1 MGRRESYLVTS
12 AGIALIMSLPV
23 PAIAQTAPAN
33 QEAAPQLP
41 QERRVPEQQAPEQ
54 DVIVTGS
61 RLRSP
66 TLTAPAPVQVIDQQ
80 QIQREGF
87 INVIDAIQ
95 QNPTFGNPSNSRTT
109 SNGSRQ
115 GLGGNTVG
123 LRNGGDTL
131 TLTLIEGRRSV
142 SKELAFIPTGFVDR
156 VEVLTGGASAVY
168 GSDAIIGVVNFIYK
182 KNFEGV
188 LANVQAGI
196 SEHGDN
202 QEYSADLTIGSNFA
216 NDRGNAMFYVG
227 WSDQAFLSSAARD
240 YTARSFSSLGVQQ
253 RVGGGSDS
261 NLQAVRNLFVPVA
274 LDNNPITGAG
284 LFVTRNG
291 GTSTT
296 YTIAPDG
303 TARPPLASEFFDGA
317 PYGAIA
323 SPLERLNTAARI
335 NYRVTDNISLFAQG
349 TYARSKTRGYGGP
362 LAHQS
367 SSGQSIIPGGA
378 PYNIESRVISPTGVV
393 TVVRNPFVPDAI
405 YNSATDTTNAT
416 WRDGLRDITFQRRA
430 LEWGGHN
437 SELERDGFQLTF
449 GADGDLG
456 GGWKY
461 EAYYSY
467 GEATQYHTWPNGLNA
482 DRYAQAL
489 NVIPDIFDVNGNGN
503 RAEAICADAAA
514 RAAGCIPIN
523 IFAGTNGIS
532 QAAVDW
538 TKATG
543 SRYTK
548 QTLGDFQANVSGP
561 LFQLW
566 SAGPVEVV
574 AGVEHRRETE
584 LTTHDPLHVAGRN
597 GFDSRGNAYGS
608 TTVKEAYGEVQ
619 IPLIHN
625 TPFIHNLTI
634 RAAGRASKY
643 RQLDRVYYG
652 WNVGFEW
659 SPIEDI
665 RFRGTK
671 SYAIRAPT
679 IDNLTRPQTTTFDAG
694 TRDVCIGVTT
704 TSTTAPSEG
713 CRADPLVMANINAH
727 GGVFTLSAADR
738 GNSIRSINDPNPNL
752 GPQFSNTLTFGAVIN
767 PRSIPALRN
776 LVLTGDFYKV
786 DISGGIGTISVDVAG
801 GLCYVDRRPEWC
813 ALFTRRPE
821 DVGGFSIGTIDTYS
835 SQLQNGTGKRLIEG
849 LDFTASYMTGLGG
862 IGLPNSRLSFQLS
875 YSHLLRSYSTP
886 VAGAKRRNLKSEMG
900 TPDDPASGSISYEDD
915 VFGLTLSGNYVPRY
929 YHEQPF
935 RQTFPLADGSFIPK
949 EEFRIPPRFYTNMQ
963 MRFKVSDQYQLF
975 FGVRNLLDV
984 EPIVAYAGIPGNYYV
999 YDQIGRRFYA
1009 GLRLKM

>member
-1 MGRRESYLVTS
+1 MGRRRGYLFTS
-12 AGIALIMSLPV
+12 AVA
-23 PAIAQTAPAN
+23 AIAIGQASAAYAQDESTPAA
-33 QEAAPQLP
+33 EPPVIPRRDSSAELP
-41 QERRVPEQQAPEQ
+41 PSVEQQI
-54 DVIVTGS
+54 IVTGS

-66 TLTAPAPVQVIDQQ
+66 TLTAPAPVQVIDQL

-95 QNPTFGNPSNSRTT
+95 QNPAFGNPSNSRTT

-131 TLTLIEGRRSV
+131 TLTLIEGRRTV

-182 KNFEGV
+182 RKFEGV
-188 LANVQAGI
+188 QANFQAGI
-196 SEHGDN
+196 SEEGDN
-202 QEYSADLTIGSNFA
+202 AEYTADLTVGSNFA
-216 NDRGNAMFYVG
+216 GGRGNAMFYVG
-227 WSDQAFLSSAARD
+227 WSDQALLSNRQRD

-253 RVGGGSDS
+253 RRGGGSDA
-261 NLQAVRNLFVPVA
+261 NLEAVRNLFVPVA

-284 LFVTRNG
+284 LFVTRGG
-291 GTSTT
+291 GTF
-296 YTIAPDG
+296 TIAPDG
-303 TARPPLASEFFDGA
+303 TARAPLASEFFDGA

-323 SPLERLNTAARI
+323 SPLERINTAARI
-335 NYRVTDNISLFAQG
+335 NYELTDKLKVFVEG
-349 TYARSKTRGYGGP
+349 TYARSKTRGYSGP

-378 PYNIESRVISPTGVV
+378 PYNIETRVMAPTGEVAI
-393 TVVRNPFVPDAI
+393 VRNPFVPDAI
-405 YNSATDTTNAT
+405 YNGATDTTNAT
-416 WRDGLRDITFQRRA
+416 WRDGLRDITFQRRG
-430 LEWGGHN
+430 LEWGPHN
-437 SELERDGFQLTF
+437 SELERDGFQIT
-449 GADGDLG
+449 G
-456 GGWKY
+456 GVEGEIGSKWRY
-461 EAYYSY
+461 EAYYAY
-467 GEATQYHTWPNGLNA
+467 GEATQFHTWPNGLNA

-489 NVIPDIFDVNGNGN
+489 NVISDVFDFNGNGN

-523 IFAGTNGIS
+523 IFAGANGVS

-548 QTLGDFQANVSGP
+548 QTLSDFQANIAGP

-574 AGVEHRRETE
+574 AGVEHRRESE
-584 LTTHDPLHVAGRN
+584 LTVHDPLHVAGRN
-597 GFDSRGNAYGS
+597 GFDSRGNASGS
-608 TTVKEAYGEVQ
+608 TTIKEAYGEIQ

-625 TPFIHNLTI
+625 TPFIENLTI

-643 RQLDRVYYG
+643 RQLDKAYYG

-659 SPIEDI
+659 SPISDI
-665 RFRGTK
+665 RFRGTR

-679 IDNLTRPQTTTFDAG
+679 IDNLTRPQTTTFDLG
-694 TRDVCIGVTT
+694 TRDICAGVTL
-704 TSTTAPSEG
+704 TSTSAASAG
-713 CRADPLVMANINAH
+713 CRADPLVLANINAN
-727 GGVFTLSAADR
+727 GGTFTLSAADR
-738 GNSIRSINDPNPNL
+738 GASIRSVNDPNPNL
-752 GPQFSNTLTFGAVIN
+752 GPQFSNTITFGAVVN
-767 PRSIPALRN
+767 PTSIRALRN
-776 LVLTGDFYKV
+776 LVFTADYYKV
-786 DISGGIGTISVDVAG
+786 DISGGIGTISIDQAG
-801 GLCYVDRRPEWC
+801 ILCYVDRRADWC
-813 ALFTRRPE
+813 SLITRRPE
-821 DVGGFSIGTIDTYS
+821 AVAGFNVGTIDTYS

-849 LDFTASYMTGLGG
+849 LDFTLSYLTNLDG
-862 IGLPNSRLSFQLS
+862 IGLNDSRLSFQIA
-875 YSHLLRSYSTP
+875 YSHLLRSYTTA
-886 VAGAKRRNLKSEMG
+886 VAGAARRDLKGELG
-900 TPDDPASGSISYEDD
+900 TPDNPASGSITFENDD
-915 VFGLTLSGNYVPRY
+915 FGLTLSGNYVPRY

-935 RQTFPLADGSFIPK
+935 RETFPLADGSFIPK
-949 EEFRIPPRFYTNMQ
+949 SEFKIPDRFYTNMQ
-963 MRFKVSDQYQLF
+963 TRFKVSDQFQMF
-975 FGVRNLLDV
+975 FGVRNLFDV
-984 EPIVAYAGIPGNYYV
+984 KPIVPYAGLPGNFYV

>member
-1 MGRRESYLVTS
+1 MAKRESYLVTS
-12 AGIALIMSLPV
+12 AGIALIMSLPL
-23 PAIAQTAPAN
+23 PAMAQTAPADRDA
-33 QEAAPQLP
+33 AAPQVAEP
-41 QERRVPEQQAPEQ
+41 PAGQQAGEQ

-66 TLTAPAPVQVIDQQ
+66 TLTAPAPVQVIDSQ
-80 QIQREGF
+80 QIQREGY
-87 INVIDAIQ
+87 ITVIDAIQ
-95 QNPTFGNPSNSRTT
+95 NNPTFGNPSNSRTT

-115 GLGGNTVG
+115 GLGGSTVG

-196 SEHGDN
+196 SEQGDN
-202 QEYSADLTIGSNFA
+202 QEYSADLTVGSNFA

-227 WSDQAFLSSAARD
+227 WSDQAFLSSANRD

-253 RVGGGSDS
+253 RIGGGSDA

-291 GTSTT
+291 GT
-296 YTIAPDG
+296 YTIALDG
-303 TARPPLASEFFDGA
+303 TARAPLASEFFDGA

-335 NYRVTDNISLFAQG
+335 NYQITDNINLFAQG

-393 TVVRNPFVPDAI
+393 TIVRNPFVPDAI

-449 GADGDLG
+449 GADGKLG
-456 GGWKY
+456 GGWRY

-467 GEATQYHTWPNGLNA
+467 GEATQFHTWPNGLNA

-503 RAEAICADAAA
+503 RTEAICADAAA

-548 QTLGDFQANVSGP
+548 QTLADFQANISGP

-608 TTVKEAYGEVQ
+608 TTIKEAYGEVQ

-625 TPFIHNLTI
+625 TPFIENLTI

-643 RQLDRVYYG
+643 RQLDKVYYG

-659 SPIEDI
+659 SPISDI

-704 TSTTAPSEG
+704 TSTTAPSAG
-713 CRADPLVMANINAH
+713 CRADPLVMANITAN

-767 PRSIPALRN
+767 PTSINALRN
-776 LVLTGDFYKV
+776 LILTADFYKV

-821 DVGGFSIGTIDTYS
+821 AVGGFSIGTIDTYS

-849 LDFTASYMTGLGG
+849 LDFTASYMTGLSG
-862 IGLPNSRLSFQLS
+862 IGLPNSRLSFQVS

-900 TPDDPASGSISYEDD
+900 TPDDPWSGSISYEDD

-984 EPIVAYAGIPGNYYV
+984 EPIVPYAGIPGTYYV

>member
-1 MGRRESYLVTS
+1 MGKRERYLVTS
-12 AGIALIMSLPV
+12 AFVALIMGQSF
-23 PAIAQTAPAN
+23 PAMAQTAPAD
-33 QEAAPQLP
+33 QDGPAQPPAEVPAAQRPGPQ
-41 QERRVPEQQAPEQ
+41 AAEQ

-202 QEYSADLTIGSNFA
+202 QEYSADLTLGSNFA

-227 WSDQAFLSSAARD
+227 WSDQAFLSSANRD

-274 LDNNPITGAG
+274 LDNNPVTGAG

-291 GTSTT
+291 GTF
-296 YTIAPDG
+296 TIAPDG
-303 TARPPLASEFFDGA
+303 TARAPLASEFFDGA

-335 NYRVTDNISLFAQG
+335 NYQITDNINLFAQG

-378 PYNIESRVISPTGVV
+378 PYNIESRVVSPTGVV
-393 TVVRNPFVPDAI
+393 TIVRNPFVPDAI

-430 LEWGGHN
+430 LEWGGHI

-449 GADGDLG
+449 GADGKLG
-456 GGWKY
+456 KWRY

-514 RAAGCIPIN
+514 RAAGCVPIN

-548 QTLGDFQANVSGP
+548 QTLADFQANISGP

-566 SAGPVEVV
+566 SAGPVEIV

-625 TPFIHNLTI
+625 TPFIENLTI

-659 SPIEDI
+659 SPVSDI

-694 TRDVCIGVTT
+694 TRDVCIGVTN
-704 TSTTAPSEG
+704 TSTTAPSAG
-713 CRADPLVMANINAH
+713 CRADPLVMANINAN

-738 GNSIRSINDPNPNL
+738 GNSIRSINDPNPDL

-767 PRSIPALRN
+767 PTSIRALRN
-776 LVLTGDFYKV
+776 LVFTADYYRV

-801 GLCYVDRRPEWC
+801 NLCYVDRRPEWC

-821 DVGGFSIGTIDTYS
+821 AVGGFSVGTIDTYS

-849 LDFTASYMTGLGG
+849 LDFTASYMTALGG
-862 IGLPNSRLSFQLS
+862 IGMPDSRLSFQLS
-875 YSHLLRSYSTP
+875 YSHLIRSYTTP
-886 VAGAKRRNLKSEMG
+886 VAGAARRDLKAEMG
-900 TPDDPASGSISYEDD
+900 TPDDPASGSISFENDT
-915 VFGLTLSGNYVPRY
+915 FGLTVSGNYIPRY
-929 YHEQPF
+929 FHEQPF
-935 RQTFPLADGSFIPK
+935 RQSFPLADGSLIPK

-963 MRFKVSDQYQLF
+963 MRFKVGEQYQLF
-975 FGVRNLLDV
+975 FGVRNLLNV
-984 EPIVAYAGIPGNYYV
+984 EPIVPYAGIPGTYYV